1 MATTMYKYLMAL
13 LAAAAITV
21 SAGPCMAQQPTDL
34 PPFENENG
42 RQETDVSVIKK
53 ENTESLIETGT
64 ETVVNNNVTADGDT
78 DTITVDD
85 EPHDEQQSSLNEQ
98 PKLSRRELRRMRKEA
113 KHTPPYIRDLSRDT
127 YIINSGQK
135 TDVLQNTEVVIS
147 ESSLTTVEKKISDSL
162 DMALSAPQQTKAIAE
177 ANEAADSLANLAP
190 RERREL
196 ERMQRRADTTLY
208 RHSPLF
214 RDTLKI
220 APLTAIS
227 AVVPGF
233 GQFYNG
239 DYWKIPVLYATAG
252 TALALGIQQ
261 HKQYVRYRSEYD
273 YLTGRTSFNT
283 NRALIDPVQ
292 TKMIQHNTWRQV
304 LFGTAIAS
312 YVYFLCDAVI
322 NYPAADKNPVKTA
335 TTLSMICPGAGQ
347 IYNGSFWKVPLVVGG
362 FASFIYVIDWNN
374 RGLQRYTTAIKLASD
389 NDPDTNPD
397 SSFSNMSVDQ
407 MKSYQQMY
415 RRNRDLAIILT
426 AAFYL
431 LNVMD
436 AHVDAHM
443 KDFDVSSDLACRL
456 RIQPTIEPM
465 YAMNSYQYSFGM
477 GLSLTF

>member
-1 MATTMYKYLMAL
+1 MATIMYKYLMAL

-53 ENTESLIETGT
+53 ENTESFIETGT
-64 ETVVNNNVTADGDT
+64 ETVVNNNVTADSDT

-162 DMALSAPQQTKAIAE
+162 DMALSAPQQTKTIAE

-273 YLTGRTSFNT
+273 YLTGRTSFST

>member
-147 ESSLTTVEKKISDSL
+147 EISLTTVEKKISDSL

-177 ANEAADSLANLAP
+177 ANETADSLANLAP

-196 ERMQRRADTTLY
+196 ERMQRHADTTLY

-273 YLTGRTSFNT
+273 YLQGRTSFST
-283 NRALIDPVQ
+283 NRDMIDTVQ
-292 TKMIQHNTWRQV
+292 TEMLQTNT
-304 LFGTAIAS
+304 
-312 YVYFLCDAVI
+312 
-322 NYPAADKNPVKTA
+322 
-335 TTLSMICPGAGQ
+335 
-347 IYNGSFWKVPLVVGG
+347 
-362 FASFIYVIDWNN
+362 
-374 RGLQRYTTAIKLASD
+374 
-389 NDPDTNPD
+389 
-397 SSFSNMSVDQ
+397 
-407 MKSYQQMY
+407 
-415 RRNRDLAIILT
+415 
-426 AAFYL
+426 
-431 LNVMD
+431 
-436 AHVDAHM
+436 
-443 KDFDVSSDLACRL
+443 
-456 RIQPTIEPM
+456 
-465 YAMNSYQYSFGM
+465 
-477 GLSLTF
+477 

>member
-1 MATTMYKYLMAL
+1 MYKYLMAL

-53 ENTESLIETGT
+53 ENTESFIETGT

-78 DTITVDD
+78 NTITVDD
-85 EPHDEQQSSLNEQ
+85 EPHDERQSSLNEQ

-177 ANEAADSLANLAP
+177 ANETADSLANLAP

-196 ERMQRRADTTLY
+196 ERMQRHADTTLY

-273 YLTGRTSFNT
+273 YLTGRTSFST